1 MELKDIICFNLPEQ
15 YIKKFP
21 AKLIMII
28 MLEICSA
35 HIVHNGGAYEFWV
48 FIQFT
53 HVVLRYT
60 A

>member
-1 MELKDIICFNLPEQ
+1 MSKIELKVVTYFNLPEQ

-35 HIVHNGGAYEFWV
+35 HIVHNGGAYEF
-48 FIQFT
+48 
-53 HVVLRYT
+53 
-60 A
+60 